1 MNGWVERGEEAVGGE
16 LWKIEGIW
24 MEETVWMDAWIGG
37 RICKKDRY
45 TFVKYALSTFNYVR
59 SINDF
64 NCMQKINDGTK

>member
-1 MNGWVERGEEAVGGE
+1 
-16 LWKIEGIW
+16 